1 MQKSIKGL
9 PHNGVVGSE
18 IRPLYFYEAM
28 GIAIKEARIISF
40 GACNFACPYCKRDG
54 AFRDKN
60 GDIINAVEVSEEEL
74 FRVYD
79 DAHAKGQVVRIS
91 GGDPVVFPQVSLAIV
106 KYMWE
111 KYHEKIS
118 MAHNGSSPEF
128 ARKMAPYLE
137 SAAID
142 LKATP
147 EEFGMR
153 SGLEYGQG
161 ERMYGKALQTQD
173 LLSDAG
179 VRVDI
184 RTPVFATTTL
194 DDMLQL
200 AGDIVKGGRSDHEF
214 WTWRMYSPVRGCD
227 WQPPHKEAVIWM
239 IQQVKEKYPVLKIG
253 LRAKWE
259 PNGFMYF

>member
-1 MQKSIKGL
+1 MIKVL
-9 PHNGVVGSE
+9 PHNGVIGSE
-18 IRPLYFYEAM
+18 IRPLYFYRAM
-28 GIAIKEARIISF
+28 GMDVRNARIISF

-54 AFRDKN
+54 AFRDKC
-60 GDIINAVEVSEEEL
+60 GDIINAADVTLEGIFCVC
-74 FRVYD
+74 D
-79 DAHAKGQVVRIS
+79 DAHAKGQVVRLS
-91 GGDPVVFPQVSLAIV
+91 GGDPVVFPQVSLAIA

-111 KYHEKIS
+111 TYGAKIS

-142 LKATP
+142 LKAVP
-147 EEFGMR
+147 VEFGMR
-153 SGLEYGQG
+153 SGLAPEQG
-161 ERMYGKALQTQD
+161 ERMYGRALQTQD
-173 LLSDAG
+173 MLSDAG
-179 VRVDI
+179 VMVDI

-200 AGDIVKGGRSDHEF
+200 AGDIVKGGRADHEF

-239 IQQVKEKYPVLKIG
+239 IGEVKKVYPDLKIG